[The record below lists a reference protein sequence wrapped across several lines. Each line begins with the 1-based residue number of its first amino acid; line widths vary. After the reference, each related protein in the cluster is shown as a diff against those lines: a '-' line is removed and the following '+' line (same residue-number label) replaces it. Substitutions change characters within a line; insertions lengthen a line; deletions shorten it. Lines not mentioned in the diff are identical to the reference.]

1 MSHLS
6 KNIFYQNHVCKY
18 HLWYCIFWIF
28 IILGIAIGLQE
39 NSGQLIS
46 IFIAVITHKA
56 VMAFSL
62 GLNIAQSELS
72 LRSFIISNIMFSLA
86 SPVGVG
92 IGIAMAG
99 LPSVSLMT

>member
-1 MSHLS
+1 
-6 KNIFYQNHVCKY
+6 
-18 HLWYCIFWIF
+18 
-28 IILGIAIGLQE
+28 
-39 NSGQLIS
+39 
-46 IFIAVITHKA
+46 
-56 VMAFSL
+56 MAFSL

-99 LPSVSLMT
+99 LPSSLPHDIANGVLQGKTIYFIIIILTLVSQVLLAEPSFT